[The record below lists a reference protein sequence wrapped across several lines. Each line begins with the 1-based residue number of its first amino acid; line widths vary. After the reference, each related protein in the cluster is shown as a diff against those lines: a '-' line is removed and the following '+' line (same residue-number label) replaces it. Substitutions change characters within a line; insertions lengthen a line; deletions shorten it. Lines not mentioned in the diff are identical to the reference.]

1 MMSDLSKNKSA
12 ARIPLADIDTVP
24 ANQSVLHD
32 PKKRKKI
39 EKQQAANDALIYE
52 FLPAAIEVENTPASP
67 AGLAIIWAI
76 ALLFVI
82 AVVWAF
88 FGEIDIVAVA
98 TGKIIPSEHIKQ
110 IQPLDAGKIIEIHVR
125 EGQEVKQGDAL
136 ITLDATQS
144 QANVRQLSYELAE
157 RIAISERLIAV
168 DSWLSHGSLLLSDTP
183 TAAILGNLSSTQQ
196 NLLDQQ
202 KAELRARIRTL
213 NSEKAKQRA
222 EQAMTQAE
230 ITKKRRV
237 LPVLSERVEAFA
249 SLVKKEYGSKLQYL
263 EIKQQLIEEEQDLI
277 VQQARLQQLDAAIQS
292 TQNQIDTL
300 IFEQRK
306 NNLGQLQETQLKI
319 AGLEQELIKA
329 EQRVRQQK
337 IIAPISGQVQQL
349 AVHTIGGVVT
359 PAQPLMV
366 IVPEES
372 QMEVEAM
379 ILNRDIGFIHE
390 GQKAEVKIDTFNF
403 TKFGLIDAEIRSI
416 SNDAIQD
423 ENFGLVYS
431 IRIQLME
438 ETIDRIFFVTVVAV

>member
-144 QANVRQLSYELAE
+144 QACSSVVVRVS
-157 RIAISERLIAV
+157 
-168 DSWLSHGSLLLSDTP
+168 
-183 TAAILGNLSSTQQ
+183 
-196 NLLDQQ
+196 
-202 KAELRARIRTL
+202 RAYR
-213 NSEKAKQRA
+213 
-222 EQAMTQAE
+222 
-230 ITKKRRV
+230 
-237 LPVLSERVEAFA
+237 
-249 SLVKKEYGSKLQYL
+249 
-263 EIKQQLIEEEQDLI
+263 
-277 VQQARLQQLDAAIQS
+277 
-292 TQNQIDTL
+292 NQ
-300 IFEQRK
+300 
-306 NNLGQLQETQLKI
+306 
-319 AGLEQELIKA
+319 
-329 EQRVRQQK
+329 
-337 IIAPISGQVQQL
+337 
-349 AVHTIGGVVT
+349 
-359 PAQPLMV
+359 
-366 IVPEES
+366 
-372 QMEVEAM
+372 
-379 ILNRDIGFIHE
+379 
-390 GQKAEVKIDTFNF
+390 
-403 TKFGLIDAEIRSI
+403 
-416 SNDAIQD
+416 
-423 ENFGLVYS
+423 
-431 IRIQLME
+431 
-438 ETIDRIFFVTVVAV
+438 